1 MTAALLEAPPIA
13 AEPNKDNLRLW
24 VADLRSGKFKQ
35 GKGGLRIRP
44 TSDTVRHCCL
54 GVACETAIA
63 NGVPLT
69 IRNRAYDDAFVDDE
83 SGDEWSGS
91 LPPVV
96 SKWLG
101 IESDNIVWG
110 SSDANASPNNAIG
123 ANDSY
128 NWSFEKIADKLEE
141 HFGLVPDA

>member
-13 AEPNKDNLRLW
+13 AEPNKDNLRKW

-44 TSDTVRHCCL
+44 TSDTVQHCCL

-63 NGVPLT
+63 NGVPLR
-69 IRNRAYDDAFVDDE
+69 IKVRGYDDAFVSEDGE
-83 SGDEWSGS
+83 EWSGA

-96 SKWLG
+96 QEWLG
-101 IESDNIVWG
+101 IDSDNITWG
-110 SSDANASPNNAIG
+110 PLNSDTMPNNAIG

-141 HFGLVPDA
+141 HFGLVPNA